1 MSVFLIMMVTFI
13 TYAPLIN
20 QLGFY
25 RDDWYLLWTNASEG
39 SQGLLD
45 LLAGDRPFIGWLYV
59 IDFPILGNNPLAWH
73 LYALVMK
80 IFSALALFW
89 LLREIWPMRK
99 LETTFITLLFVV
111 YPGFYQQP
119 NALTF
124 KQLLLAYGAA
134 MLSLALTIRVI
145 KAGTNLHK
153 VLLTLFALIS
163 FAVYIFIYEPLIGIE
178 VARLVL
184 IWFYIYR
191 QNPKWRESIRP
202 ALIQFSPYFV
212 FSFIFL
218 FWRIFIFHS
227 TRKAVNAEILTEN
240 YQSLHGVTRFFVE
253 TFKDFF
259 ETSFLAWSVPY
270 YQFTASAK
278 YRDIGIAFGFA
289 FLAVALSAGYY
300 YLMQTQTG
308 LVAEADLESR
318 LDWIVLGAVI
328 IIVTIVPFIAAGRNA
343 IFAIQWDR
351 YTYQSS
357 FGVAMLLGGFA
368 FYALRGRVRQV
379 FFGLLLVSGVVTQI
393 FSAVYYRDLW
403 NAERAAWWQLYW
415 RAPQLA
421 DGTNV
426 IASLPGG
433 LAEEYEI
440 WGPLNLL
447 YHYGQPL
454 KITGQVPYPEILVNL
469 SRGIEEQRLVRDTIT
484 VNRNYGH
491 SLVIS
496 LPNDQSCLHVYNGAL
511 GLSLDEDPMIALMVP
526 YSSTRWIQINAA
538 PPTPPALVL
547 GTEPDHDWC
556 FYYQKINLALQAG
569 QWAKAASL
577 ADQALAKD
585 QHPDQEIVEW
595 LPVLFAYANTLQEK
609 QLKHTAT
616 YINDKYTRMYLC
628 DQLKTVT
635 NWPDGYR
642 PDLVIGNL
650 CGSQ

>member
-1 MSVFLIMMVTFI
+1 MVTLI

-25 RDDWYLLWTNASEG
+25 RDDWYLLWTNASKG

-59 IDFPILGNNPLAWH
+59 VDFPIFGNNPLAWH

-89 LLREIWPMRK
+89 MLREIWPTRK

-119 NALTF
+119 NAMTF

-145 KAGTNLHK
+145 KTSSNVHK
-153 VLLTLFALIS
+153 ILLTLLALSS

-178 VARLVL
+178 VARFIL
-184 IWFYIYR
+184 IWFYIFK
-191 QNPKWRESIRP
+191 QNQKWKESIRP
-202 ALIQFSPYFV
+202 ALTQFLPYYI
-212 FSFIFL
+212 FSALFL

-227 TRKAVNAEILTEN
+227 TRKAVSAEILTEN
-240 YQSLHGVTRFFVE
+240 YTSLHGMTRFFVE

-259 ETSFLAWSVPY
+259 ETSFLAWGVPY

-278 YRDIGIAFGFA
+278 YRDMGLAFGFA

-300 YLMQTQTG
+300 YLMQKQAK
-308 LVAEADLESR
+308 AEDEPDHESR
-318 LDWIVLGAVI
+318 LDWIALGAVI
-328 IIVTIVPFIAAGRNA
+328 VFVTTVPFIAAGRNA

-368 FYALRGRVRQV
+368 FYALRGKVRWV
-379 FFGLLLVSGVVTQI
+379 LLCLLLVSGVVTQI
-393 FSAVYYRDLW
+393 FSAAYYRDLW

-447 YHYGQPL
+447 YHYGEPL

-469 SRGIEEQRLVRDTIT
+469 PRGLQEQRLVRDTIT
-484 VNRNYGH
+484 VDRNYGQ
-491 SLVIS
+491 SLVVS
-496 LPNDQSCLHVYNGAL
+496 LPNDQSCLRVYNGTL
-511 GLSLDEDPMIALMVP
+511 GLSLDENPMIALMAP
-526 YSSTRWIQINAA
+526 YSSTEWIQARAA
-538 PPTPPALVL
+538 PRTPPDLVL
-547 GTEPDHDWC
+547 GKEPVHDWC

-569 QWAKAASL
+569 QWTKAARL
-577 ADQALAKD
+577 ADEAIAKD
-585 QHPDQEIVEW
+585 QHPDQELVEW
-595 LPVLFAYANTLQEK
+595 LPVIFAYANTLEEK
-609 QLKHTAT
+609 QLKRTST

-628 DQLKTVT
+628 DQLKAVT
-635 NWPDGYR
+635 KWPEGYR
-642 PDLVIGNL
+642 SDLVIGNL
-650 CGSQ
+650 CGSNN